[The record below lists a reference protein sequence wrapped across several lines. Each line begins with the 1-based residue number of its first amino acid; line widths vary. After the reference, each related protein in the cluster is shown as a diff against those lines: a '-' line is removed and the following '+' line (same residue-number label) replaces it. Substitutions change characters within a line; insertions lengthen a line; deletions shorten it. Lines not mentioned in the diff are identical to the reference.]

1 MAWNT
6 LKAASSSA
14 FTGAGAL
21 YRDRGVTSGVLGL
34 SPDWAGGWLCPP
46 CLLCEPWLTCATAI
60 PQQPSSDPSAANV
73 RNDSFHFSRI
83 RISLVEFSFDFVF
96 YFYWVNS

>member
-21 YRDRGVTSGVLGL
+21 SRDRGVTSGVLGL
-34 SPDWAGGWLCPP
+34 SPDWAGGWLWPP
-46 CLLCEPWLTCATAI
+46 WLLCEPWLPCATAI
-60 PQQPSSDPSAANV
+60 PQQPSSDPAAANV
-73 RNDSFHFSRI
+73 AKEARARFQFLRI
-83 RISLVEFSFDFVF
+83 RISPVEFSFDFVLF
-96 YFYWVNS
+96 L